1 MIIIEFFGPPCC
13 GKTFYANYLVKRNRK
28 IIISSNTLILDY
40 SHKFLKLSLL
50 EKISLKYMRLIKFLK
65 KIKSMEKK
73 NTITFQN
80 NNSVDSSFSNNIF
93 TNIFTNIFFA
103 SYKNVCKK
111 IFVLYKK
118 KNLKFIKFYLDQLKL
133 INDKDK
139 RKIYKH
145 WMEENA
151 AKYFIAKSI
160 KEKFII
166 IFDEGFIQRSS
177 FLINKSTFPKNKINK
192 YLRLMNKPDYVVY
205 VDRNSN
211 ILMKRSKY
219 RQLGKKNDFQYNHT
233 NQIKKYQLFFKNV
246 FKNVNQLYS

>member
-1 MIIIEFFGPPCC
+1 
-13 GKTFYANYLVKRNRK
+13 K
-28 IIISSNTLILDY
+28 
-40 SHKFLKLSLL
+40 
-50 EKISLKYMRLIKFLK
+50 
-65 KIKSMEKK
+65 KK
-73 NTITFQN
+73 NTTTFQN
-80 NNSVDSSFSNNIF
+80 NNSVDRSFSKNS
-93 TNIFTNIFFA
+93 FTNIFFVT
-103 SYKNVCKK
+103 YKNICKK

-145 WMEENA
+145 WMEESA

-160 KEKFII
+160 KKKFII

-192 YLRLMNKPDYVVY
+192 YLRLMNKPDYVIY

-219 RQLGKKNDFQYNHT
+219 RQIGKKNDFQYNHI

-246 FKNVNQLYS
+246 FKNLNQF

>member
-13 GKTFYANYLVKRNRK
+13 GKTFYANYLVKSNKR
-28 IIISSNTLILDY
+28 ILISSNTLILDY
-40 SHKFLKLSLL
+40 SHKFLKLNLL

-65 KIKSMEKK
+65 KIKSIKKK
-73 NTITFQN
+73 NTTTFQN
-80 NNSVDSSFSNNIF
+80 NNSVDRSFSKNS
-93 TNIFTNIFFA
+93 FTNIFFVT
-103 SYKNVCKK
+103 YKNICKK

-145 WMEENA
+145 WMEESA

-160 KEKFII
+160 KKKFII

-192 YLRLMNKPDYVVY
+192 YLRLMNKPDYVIY

-219 RQLGKKNDFQYNHT
+219 RQIGKKNDFQYNHI

-246 FKNVNQLYS
+246 FKNLNQFYS